1 MKFTQALKM
10 ALSSVRSNKMRSFLT
25 MLGIIIGVM
34 AVTLL
39 VSLVQ
44 GATNAITDELSGLG
58 GSNLSCMVTK
68 ATPRIELEEVMA
80 LQDKK
85 EIGLVSVY
93 NSGKGTATA
102 AGSQEE
108 VSIIGINQNYQ
119 VLNDLKITDGRYL
132 FDTDSEY
139 RLSNCMVGSGVAT
152 NLFGNHD
159 VLGETV
165 RVNGKDFTIVGILEE
180 SGSSSMNSIDLN
192 VYLPFETA
200 QRLLKQSGVMTFDA
214 SAASAE
220 KVEAAEK
227 TLNSFLKGKVGEDNY
242 TVLNM
247 GSLIEMIETVYNVLG
262 YLLAG
267 IGGISLVVGGVGI
280 MNIMLVSVTERTKEI
295 GIRKAI
301 GAQKSDIIVQF
312 LIESVV
318 LSLMGGFI
326 GIVLSG
332 GILGIVNVF
341 ATGYHFSITLT
352 VALIAVGF
360 SIGVGIIFGIYPANR
375 AAKLKP
381 IDALRFE

>member
-1 MKFTQALKM
+1 MKFTQAVKM
-10 ALSSVRSNKMRSFLT
+10 AVSSVRSNKMRSFLT

-44 GATNAITDELSGLG
+44 GATSAITDELSGLG

-68 ATPRIELEEVMA
+68 NTPRIELDEVMA
-80 LQDKK
+80 LQEEK

-93 NSGKGTATA
+93 NTGKGSVTA
-102 AGSQEE
+102 AGNQED
-108 VSIIGINQNYQ
+108 VTIIGINQNYQ
-119 VLNDLKITDGRYL
+119 VLNDMQVKDGRCL
-132 FDTDSEY
+132 TEIESEY
-139 RLSNCMVGSGVAT
+139 RLTNCVIGSGIAT
-152 NLFGNHD
+152 NLFGNKD
-159 VLGETV
+159 VLGE
-165 RVNGKDFTIVGILEE
+165 RIRINGKDFTIVGILEE
-180 SGSSSMNSIDLN
+180 SGTNAMNSTDLN
-192 VYLPFETA
+192 VYIPFQTA
-200 QRLLKQSGVMTFDA
+200 QRLLKLSGVTNFDA
-214 SAASAE
+214 SAASGAQIE
-220 KVEAAEK
+220 KAEK
-227 TLNSFLKGKVGEDNY
+227 TLNTFLKGKVGKDNY

-247 GSLIEMIETVYNVLG
+247 GSIIDMIESVYSVLG
-262 YLLAG
+262 YLLGG
-267 IGGISLVVGGVGI
+267 IGGIALLVGGIGI

-326 GIVLSG
+326 GILLSA
-332 GILGIVNVF
+332 GILGIINLF
-341 ATGYHFSITLT
+341 AAGYHFAITFS
-352 VALIAVGF
+352 VAMVAVGF
-360 SIGVGIIFGIYPANR
+360 SVGVGVLFGIYPANK

>member
-1 MKFTQALKM
+1 MKFTQAVKM

-44 GATNAITDELSGLG
+44 GATNTITDELSGLG

-68 ATPRIELEEVMA
+68 TTPRIELDEVMA
-80 LQDKK
+80 LQEYE

-93 NSGKGTATA
+93 NSGKGIATA
-102 AGSQEE
+102 AGNQED
-108 VSIIGINQNYQ
+108 VTIIGMNQNYQ
-119 VLNDLKITDGRYL
+119 ILNDMEIEAGRCL
-132 FDTDSEY
+132 TDTDSEY
-139 RLSNCMVGSGVAT
+139 RLSNCLIGAGVAN
-152 NLFGNHD
+152 NLFGNKE
-159 VLGETV
+159 VIGETI
-165 RVNGKDFTIVGILEE
+165 RIMGKDFTIVGILAEE
-180 SGSSSMNSIDLN
+180 GNSSMNTKDLN
-192 VYLPFETA
+192 VYLPYETA
-200 QRLLKQSGVMTFDA
+200 QRLLKQSGVTTFDA
-214 SAASAE
+214 SASDSEQVE
-220 KVEAAEK
+220 KAEK
-227 TLNSFLKGKVGEDNY
+227 TLNSFLKGKVGKDNY

-247 GSLIEMIETVYNVLG
+247 GSLIEMIQTVYNVLG
-262 YLLAG
+262 YLLGG
-267 IGGISLVVGGVGI
+267 IGGISLLVGGVGI
-280 MNIMLVSVTERTKEI
+280 MNIMLVSVTERTREI

-326 GIVLSG
+326 GIILSA
-332 GILGIVNVF
+332 GILGIVNAF
-341 ATGYHFSITLT
+341 ATEYHFAITMS
-352 VALIAVGF
+352 VAMVAVSF
-360 SIGVGIIFGIYPANR
+360 SIGVGVIFGIYPANR